1 MLIWQK
7 LLVTMFIWT
16 IVSILISLSA
26 GLEVFVTLEI
36 IGLLVVREFTDGL
49 LPREMKDRFDFFIY
63 AGLVVFVIIVI
74 RRVWLALS

>member
-1 MLIWQK
+1 VLIWQK

-63 AGLVVFVIIVI
+63 AGLIVFVIIVI

>member
-1 MLIWQK
+1 MLISHK

-16 IVSILISLSA
+16 LVSILISISA

-49 LPREMKDRFDFFIY
+49 LPKEMKDRFDFFIY
-63 AGLVVFVIIVI
+63 AGLFVFVVIVI
-74 RRVWLALS
+74 RRIWLALM